1 MSKLVSK
8 VELSSPI
15 YSPRT
20 TYNKIL
26 KNDQH
31 LLSDLT
37 LNFDPFTINVLKNEF
52 YIRNW
57 EMNLTEFILIVKEHI
72 LSWQVDISNRET
84 KLIRCLIMLFEEID
98 LNGNG

>member
-1 MSKLVSK
+1 M
-8 VELSSPI
+8 
-15 YSPRT
+15 
-20 TYNKIL
+20 
-26 KNDQH
+26 
-31 LLSDLT
+31 LSDLT

-98 LNGNG
+98 LNGNGY